1 MLLYIGAGAVLVGLA
16 VALTLVLARGDQT
29 ATVAHSLALIQ
40 RGVRP
45 HEMAKNQQSRS
56 DRLMKPF
63 FAWTR
68 RLALVLSPK
77 GTTAR
82 LTKLLDMAGNPRD
95 WAAERVLAFKGA
107 LLLLGAVVGL
117 LLGKISLVGLLLGA
131 GLGAFCFYLPDM
143 LLYNTGLKRQ
153 DELRRGLADALD
165 MLTVCVEAGQGFDA
179 ALLQVS
185 QAVTGPVAGEF
196 SRVVQEI
203 SIGKSRGA
211 AFNSLATRTNVD
223 EIKTFVTAIVQAD
236 RLGVPVGNVLRE
248 QAEQMRLIR
257 RQRAEETAQKVPI
270 KILFPMLLCIFPAL
284 MIIVV
289 GPGVVRMAGVFGSL

>member
-1 MLLYIGAGAVLVGLA
+1 MLLYLGAAALVAGMA
-16 VALTLVLARGDQT
+16 VALALVLARSDQT

-40 RGVRP
+40 QGVRP
-45 HEMAKNQQSRS
+45 HEAPKNEQSAA
-56 DRLMKPF
+56 DRLVKPF

-68 RLALVLSPK
+68 RLALALSPK
-77 GTTAR
+77 GTAAR

-95 WAAERVLAFKGA
+95 WGAERVLAIKGS
-107 LLLLGAVVGL
+107 LLLLGAVIGL
-117 LLGKISLVGLLLGA
+117 LFGKISLVGVLLA
-131 GLGAFCFYLPDM
+131 AALGAFCFYLPDI

-153 DELRRGLADALD
+153 DELRRGLADAMD

-185 QAVTGPVAGEF
+185 RSVTGPVAGEF
-196 SRVVQEI
+196 TRVVQEI
-203 SIGKSRGA
+203 SIGKPRGA
-211 AFNSLATRTNVD
+211 AFNSLASRTNID

-248 QAEQMRLIR
+248 QADQMRLIR
-257 RQRAEETAQKVPI
+257 RQKAEETAQKVPI

-284 MIIVV
+284 MIVVV
-289 GPGVVRMAGVFGSL
+289 GPGAVRMIGVFGNI